1 MPSPKLHSKH
11 PLRRK
16 KRPRKSALEADLLAR
31 LSRTEGQMRG
41 LKRMIGEGA
50 YCIEVLQQ
58 VSAARRALDR
68 IALIL
73 IRDHL
78 ESCVSDAM
86 AEHKP
91 GDKVRELI
99 DTLDRFLA

>member
-1 MPSPKLHSKH
+1 
-11 PLRRK
+11 
-16 KRPRKSALEADLLAR
+16 
-31 LSRTEGQMRG
+31 
-41 LKRMIGEGA
+41 MIGEGA

-78 ESCVSDAM
+78 ETCVSDAM
-86 AEHKP
+86 AECKP
-91 GDKVRELI
+91 GDKIRELI
-99 DTLDRFLA
+99 ETLDRFLA